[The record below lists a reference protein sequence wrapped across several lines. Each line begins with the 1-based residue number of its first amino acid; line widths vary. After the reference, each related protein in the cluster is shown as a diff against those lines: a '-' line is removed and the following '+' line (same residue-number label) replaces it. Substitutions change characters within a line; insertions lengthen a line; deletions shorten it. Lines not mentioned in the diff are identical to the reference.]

1 MIEPPNRF
9 QMKMCSLYLDKEMP
23 YGAFFYA
30 QYLILTRKE
39 QKKPPKVGKPRG
51 VAGVNWHREEKPVWK
66 QAQNGRGLNDLC

>member
-1 MIEPPNRF
+1 
-9 QMKMCSLYLDKEMP
+9 MP

-51 VAGVNWHREEKPVWK
+51 ACRCELAQGGKASLEASTKRE
-66 QAQNGRGLNDLC
+66 GS